1 MKKLFAVFAAVLL
14 CSLCF
19 GDGMRFKLDGNAHIF
34 SYNDLKT
41 LHESKSTIHSYSAN
55 GLYRAYDRLRES
67 CGNNELLFEQKKETA
82 FAHAVIVLSGYVSQV
97 RKSFF
102 NEYIVELE
110 TTESLADIG
119 VVYPEKISAAM
130 LSDLMN
136 LKRGDY
142 FEAIV
147 ITRSTYLYVDVPVWN
162 QNGVYRTEP

>member
-1 MKKLFAVFAAVLL
+1 MPLFFCAVSVLAMVCIL
-14 CSLCF
+14 NW
-19 GDGMRFKLDGNAHIF
+19 METRIF
-34 SYNDLKT
+34 FLINDLKT

-55 GLYRAYDRLRES
+55 GLYREYDRLRES